1 MANVKDWVAKIRAAV
16 YGKDVRESIAASIEA
31 MNNECE
37 EAVSGYNE
45 AIENAEQA
53 ITQAQTGAAAAN
65 SAASVANTAA
75 DRANKAA
82 ESVEGLD
89 VSQLV
94 QQIQQ
99 LTPEFLKVWD
109 CPDGDAKLELWAA
122 AVGGL
127 VAYYAVLNGTFS
139 KDAYNSNIIN
149 AAANGDGEMVSLF
162 EADPRFLPE
171 LSDTADEAQSAS
183 FNGIIGVKN
192 SRTASVN
199 LLVSRA
205 GSACVQGVA
214 ADLTGY
220 KTGNL
225 GGVVFL
231 GMCRNQAYQ
240 G

>member
-53 ITQAQTGAAAAN
+53 ITRAQTGAAAAN
-65 SAASVANTAA
+65 SAAGAANTAA
-75 DRANKAA
+75 ERADKAA
-82 ESVEGLD
+82 EAVEGLD

-94 QQIQQ
+94 QQIKQ

-122 AVGGL
+122 GSGGM
-127 VAYYAVLNGTFS
+127 VEYYAVLNGTFS
-139 KDAYNSNIIN
+139 KDSYSNDTLSGS
-149 AAANGDGEMVSLF
+149 GDGEMVNLF
-162 EADPRFLPE
+162 DADPKFLPE
-171 LSDTADEAQSAS
+171 LSDTADGAQSAT
-183 FNGIIGVKN
+183 FNGIIGVKDSKMARIN
-192 SRTASVN
+192 LALIHSEGASVQT
-199 LLVSRA
+199 V
-205 GSACVQGVA
+205 G

-220 KTGNL
+220 TLLNL
-225 GGVVFL
+225 GNVIPL
-231 GMCRNQAYQ
+231 GRVKSQSYQ